1 MCPNVLVQAAPDH
14 SAWLLPMPSLAL
26 PKERGGYGKR
36 QQPPCS
42 QQQTGAGL
50 QMDNQLD
57 IQQDRHQRY
66 LLLEGEDHGTHTHE
80 KNVSG
85 ISSPIHFT
93 LSCWSLCY
101 R

>member
-1 MCPNVLVQAAPDH
+1 MNRHPPPPINVLAT
-14 SAWLLPMPSLAL
+14 AL
-26 PKERGGYGKR
+26 
-36 QQPPCS
+36 
-42 QQQTGAGL
+42 TGAGL

-66 LLLEGEDHGTHTHE
+66 LLLEGEDHETHTHE

-85 ISSPIHFT
+85 ISSPIHFM